1 MSPVI
6 ETATPPLPVSKPE
19 LVGMSPARLAR
30 IRPAMEREIAAGKL
44 PGCVVAIA
52 RDGKLVHL
60 EAIGWQDPESRTPM
74 QADAIFSIAS
84 MTRPVAGVTALSLI
98 EEDRL

>member
-30 IRPAMEREIAAGKL
+30 IRPAMEREIAAG
-44 PGCVVAIA
+44 G
-52 RDGKLVHL
+52 
-60 EAIGWQDPESRTPM
+60 T
-74 QADAIFSIAS
+74 
-84 MTRPVAGVTALSLI
+84 
-98 EEDRL
+98 